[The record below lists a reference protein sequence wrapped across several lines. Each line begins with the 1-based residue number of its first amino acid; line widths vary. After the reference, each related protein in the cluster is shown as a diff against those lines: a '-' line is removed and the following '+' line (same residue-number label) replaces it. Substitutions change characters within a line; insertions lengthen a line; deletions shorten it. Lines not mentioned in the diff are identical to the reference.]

1 MLGSW
6 LSTADLALPPVA
18 SRIKYQLCWLKAP
31 IKCSYKIFPNRW
43 RNNGH
48 ILRNGWLITYNWWVL
63 PITWGGNCLIS
74 SREGSKEA
82 DTLDIWIHSPTT
94 LPPLYPNQSC
104 GHMDCFIEN
113 LIVSIICTLY
123 LRKQKQSSFRG
134 SNKIIS
140 MAVNHAAP
148 THGGVSPLSRQS
160 RAWGR
165 GGVGCLF
172 RSSGGWF
179 VM

>member
-1 MLGSW
+1 MHRFKERVIKIATNLKVLFVKVGPFTFNWGSDSCDMLGSW
-6 LSTADLALPPVA
+6 LSTADLTSPPVA

-74 SREGSKEA
+74 SREGSSYSRYLG
-82 DTLDIWIHSPTT
+82 TLCHHST
-94 LPPLYPNQSC
+94 QSC

-113 LIVSIICTLY
+113 LIVSIIWTLY
-123 LRKQKQSSFRG
+123 L
-134 SNKIIS
+134 
-140 MAVNHAAP
+140 
-148 THGGVSPLSRQS
+148 T
-160 RAWGR
+160 
-165 GGVGCLF
+165 
-172 RSSGGWF
+172 
-179 VM
+179 